1 MEVSQMIKKLLPPSL
16 NTTPFKE
23 IAEALDGEL
32 QKVWE
37 ELINVVIY
45 PRIDEIEDE
54 KLLDLLG
61 WQFHIEGWEL
71 ARTIE
76 DKRKLIKSAIELH
89 RYKGTPY
96 AIKKVLEALGL
107 EGQVKEWFEYGGEP
121 YKFKVHV
128 SSIPSEELWQR
139 LIHLINEYKNERSWL
154 DAIGIHSESR
164 STLYIGTVLKTGKR
178 CTIGLRI
185 SPKVEPLNLYTAGV
199 LKVGK
204 KTTIGVHIPKVET
217 QPGTVYFGSA
227 IRVAKRTVIYPA

>member
-1 MEVSQMIKKLLPPSL
+1 MIKKLLPPSL

-23 IAEALDGEL
+23 IAEALDGQL
-32 QKVWE
+32 VKVWE

-61 WQFHIEGWEL
+61 WQCHIEGWEL

-76 DKRKLIKSAIELH
+76 DKRRLIKSAIELH
-89 RYKGTPY
+89 RHKGTPY

-128 SSIPSEELWQR
+128 SSIPSEELWEK
-139 LIHLINEYKNERSWL
+139 LVKLINEYKNERSWL
-154 DAIGIHSESR
+154 DAIGIHSEVKGA
-164 STLYIGTVLKTGKR
+164 LYVGAALKEGKHYR
-178 CTIGLRI
+178 IGLCI
-185 SPKVEPLNLYTAGV
+185 SPQVENLTIYTAGIIR
-199 LKVGK
+199 KAS
-204 KTTIGVHIPKVET
+204 KTTIGVHKPQINT
-217 QPGTVYFGSA
+217 QPGTVYTGGTV
-227 IRVAKRTVIYPA
+227 RVARITSICPA

>member
-1 MEVSQMIKKLLPPSL
+1 VANLLNPIFLKDSKYRAVEKLLENL
-16 NTTPFKE
+16 HN
-23 IAEALDGEL
+23 
-32 QKVWE
+32 
-37 ELINVVIY
+37 ELIEKTVAELIY

-71 ARTIE
+71 AKTIE
-76 DKRKLIKSAIELH
+76 DKKRLIKNAIELH
-89 RYKGTPY
+89 RYKGTRC

-107 EGQVKEWFEYGGEP
+107 SGDIKEWFEYGGEP
-121 YKFKVHV
+121 YKFKVYI
-128 SSIPSEELWQR
+128 SSIPSEELWER

-164 STLYIGTVLKTGKR
+164 ATIYLGTILTIGKHY
-178 CTIGLRI
+178 TIGLRI

-199 LKVGK
+199 IKRAT

-217 QPGTVYFGSA
+217 KPGTVYFGST
-227 IRVAKRTVIYPA
+227 IRVAKRTTIYPA